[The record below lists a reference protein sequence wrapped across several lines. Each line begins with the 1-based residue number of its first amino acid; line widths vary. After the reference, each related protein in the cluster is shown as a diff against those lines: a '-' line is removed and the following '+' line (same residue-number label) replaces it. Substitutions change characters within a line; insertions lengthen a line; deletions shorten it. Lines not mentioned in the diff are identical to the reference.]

1 MSLCIDLQTLGTPRT
16 LLLRDLRLQ
25 IAAGCVHTLM
35 GPSGS
40 GKSSLLAAVCGTLDE
55 GMRWQGSV
63 QLDGRS
69 LDRLPP
75 QARRIGILFQDDL
88 LFGHMTVRENLLFAL
103 PAGPAPARE
112 QTVRQALRDIELDD
126 LADADPA
133 TLSGGQRSRV
143 ALMRAL
149 LAQPRALMLDEPF
162 SKLDA
167 SLRQRMRELVFGQVR
182 RRRIPALL
190 VTHDE
195 ADVADPRLHD
205 PARHTGAGPCLT
217 AGPPACYAQRSR
229 GGPSGWCA
237 SA

>member
-1 MSLCIDLQTLGTPRT
+1 MSLCIELQTLGTPDAV
-16 LLLRDLRLQ
+16 LLRDLHLQ
-25 IAAGCVHTLM
+25 IAPGCVHTLM

-63 QLDGRS
+63 QLDGQT
-69 LDRLPP
+69 LDALPA

-88 LFGHMTVRENLLFAL
+88 LFAHMTVRENLLFAL
-103 PAGPAPARE
+103 PAGPTLSRE
-112 QTVRQALRDIELDD
+112 QAVRQALQDIELGDR
-126 LADADPA
+126 ADADPA

-162 SKLDA
+162 SRLDA
-167 SLRQRMRELVFGQVR
+167 SLRQRMRELVFSQVR
-182 RRRIPALL
+182 TRRIPALL

-195 ADVADPRLHD
+195 ADVADPS
-205 PARHTGAGPCLT
+205 CLT
-217 AGPPACYAQRSR
+217 RLGAPGKAHA
-229 GGPSGWCA
+229 
-237 SA
+237 